1 MAWGLL
7 ASPTCPPNGPSNI
20 KFLAFPSNSAA
31 FEPVSAWRRSL
42 LPGNAI
48 LRPETKARK
57 WPLESTWPLAE
68 TKHQHASPPIRGF
81 SPKPGKSPLDT
92 DCVVALGGLELR
104 DKDSYRRGRAPAAS
118 RAIEEASGSTVGS
131 AAGTGDALPA
141 GKGAARQGRHVRP
154 AWLRSRRL
162 EQDNSAAVQSPL
174 TRRNIARL
182 PESLQ
187 R

>member
-1 MAWGLL
+1 L
-7 ASPTCPPNGPSNI
+7 
-20 KFLAFPSNSAA
+20 
-31 FEPVSAWRRSL
+31 VR
-42 LPGNAI
+42 
-48 LRPETKARK
+48 
-57 WPLESTWPLAE
+57 
-68 TKHQHASPPIRGF
+68 
-81 SPKPGKSPLDT
+81 
-92 DCVVALGGLELR
+92 DCVVGLGGLELR